1 MSFDGKSKQEKMRIL
16 SDAIDKG
23 ATIDITFFLPDES
36 VADDLFNAASVF
48 KGQKMTFYPSHDEMS
63 KSMLT
68 FKDNFLDGIG
78 GNIIFSGN
86 LEIEQD

>member
-1 MSFDGKSKQEKMRIL
+1 MTFDGKSKIEKMRIL
-16 SDAIDKG
+16 SEAIDKG
-23 ATIDITFFLPDES
+23 ATIDITFFMEEGSTP
-36 VADDLFNAASVF
+36 ADVFDKAGTFN
-48 KGQKMTFYPSHDEMS
+48 GQCMTFYPSHDEMS

>member
-1 MSFDGKSKQEKMRIL
+1 MSFDGKSKMEKMRIL
-16 SDAIDKG
+16 SEAIDKG
-23 ATIDITFFLPDES
+23 ATIDITFFLE
-36 VADDLFNAASVF
+36 DDTQPEQLFEKAGIF
-48 KGQKMTFYPSHDEMS
+48 KGQCMKFYPSHDEMS